1 MTGRRRFLGLLE
13 WGVAVQPF
21 PGEGVSGDRHA
32 VVRREEGALVAVI
45 DALGHGAAAET
56 TAKRASGILE
66 RHAHEPL
73 PVLIRRCHD
82 ALLGDRGV
90 VMSLATIDGSRG
102 TMAWAGVGNVS
113 TTLLRSGDGVPVR
126 RERLVQP
133 AGIVGA
139 QLPALR
145 ASAVRLSPGDVLLFA
160 TDGIRDGFGEQVSP
174 GGDIQEL
181 AERAILDYATRTD
194 DALVL
199 IVRYLGGR

>member
-1 MTGRRRFLGLLE
+1 MKERHRFVGLLE
-13 WGVAVQPF
+13 WGVAARPF

-32 VVRREEGALVAVI
+32 VVRRDRGALVAVI

-56 TAKRASGILE
+56 TAKRASTILE
-66 RHAHEPL
+66 QHAHDSL
-73 PVLIRRCHD
+73 PVLIERCHR

-90 VMSLATIDGSRG
+90 VMSLATIDGTRD

-113 TTLLRSGDGVPVR
+113 TLLFHCGAGAGVH

-139 QLPALR
+139 QLPVLKA
-145 ASAVRLSPGDVLLFA
+145 AAVRLSPGDLLVFA
-160 TDGIRDGFGEQVSP
+160 TDGIRDGFGEHLSP
-174 GGDIQEL
+174 NDDLQRL
-181 AERAILDYATRTD
+181 AEKLILDYATRAD

-199 IVRYLGGR
+199 AVRYLGGR